1 MPTLS
6 ETIRGYIASR
16 ELDSGA
22 LPRLQYWVDGLGERE
37 LSEIS
42 IDDVDATLVALARR
56 GRLRPS
62 RTGTEPTGK
71 PLKGSTLNRYL
82 SQLSSVYVFARR
94 ERLVPRTFQPPTRGL
109 ERAPER
115 PDPERYLK
123 PAEIERLLA
132 VCPIVDGRWGRLS
145 ALVQLLA
152 TTGMRIGNALALRWE
167 HVDLERRVITIPR
180 TKNGDP
186 LCVALPQRTVEA
198 LERLSGRF
206 PAALVFGGPTG
217 RPYNPRKSFKRA
229 ATLARLPEGASWHWL
244 RHSAGYAMARA
255 GVSQGQIMQVMGHR
269 SLRAAERYVH
279 QDASDKLR
287 IADTVFG

>member
-6 ETIRGYIASR
+6 ETVRGYIASR

-22 LPRLQYWVDGLGERE
+22 LPRLRYWVDALGERE
-37 LSEIS
+37 LAEIT
-42 IDDVDATLVALARR
+42 IDDVDAALVALARR
-56 GRLRPS
+56 ERMRPS
-62 RTGTEPTGK
+62 RTGTVPTGK
-71 PLKGSTLNRYL
+71 PLEGSTLNRYL
-82 SQLSSVYVFARR
+82 AQISSIYVFARR
-94 ERLVPRTFQPPTRGL
+94 ERLVPRTFQSPTRGL

-115 PDPERYLK
+115 PDPERYLT
-123 PAEIERLLA
+123 PDQVDRLLP
-132 VCPIVDGRWGRLS
+132 VCPIVDERWGRLG
-145 ALVQLLA
+145 ALVRLLA
-152 TTGMRIGNALALRWE
+152 TTGMRIGNALSLRWE

-186 LCVALPQRTVEA
+186 LCVALPQKTVDA
-198 LERLSGRF
+198 LERLPGRF
-206 PAALVFGGPTG
+206 PSALVFGGPQG
-217 RPYNPRKSFKRA
+217 RPYNPRRLFKRA
-229 ATLARLPEGASWHWL
+229 AALARLPEGASWHWL

-287 IADTVFG
+287 IADQVFG